1 MSDVKPQF
9 PIGKTQWREW
19 NDEQREA
26 FNAAREAG
34 VPHLEAIAAVN
45 EDRDRP
51 KKSIID
57 VLGDVVETA
66 VAVSSVV
73 GVVDGTAKV
82 VKRAV
87 RKKKAK

>member
-57 VLGDVVETA
+57 VLGDVVET
-66 VAVSSVV
+66 VADVAEAAAPVITV
-73 GVVDGTAKV
+73 AKTV
-82 VKRAV
+82 QRVT